1 MQSYKHNFIKNA
13 YECGALQFG
22 EFKLNSG
29 RKSPFFFNTGKF
41 SDGKTLNA
49 IANAYVDTILNSKID
64 FDMIFGPAY
73 KGIPLATSISQSL
86 YQRKEL
92 IIPFAFNRKER
103 KNHGE
108 TGHLVGAKI
117 SGSVLV
123 IDDVISSGIS
133 ISESIQTIK
142 INNGDIAGILIALD
156 RKEKKGANIIGQ
168 DLSFLESTPIFSII
182 DFLDIL
188 NFVSEKSELKTHLEP
203 LTRYYKEYGI
213 S

>member
-103 KNHGE
+103 KMFKN
-108 TGHLVGAKI
+108 
-117 SGSVLV
+117 
-123 IDDVISSGIS
+123 
-133 ISESIQTIK
+133 
-142 INNGDIAGILIALD
+142 LD
-156 RKEKKGANIIGQ
+156 
-168 DLSFLESTPIFSII
+168 
-182 DFLDIL
+182 
-188 NFVSEKSELKTHLEP
+188 
-203 LTRYYKEYGI
+203 
-213 S
+213 